1 MEESWENMAAQY
13 QELLRTGA
21 TTGSLRSF
29 RGHVASSLPRDSAHA
44 LSWFISALQR
54 SPQKWFVAAV
64 MAEANPV
71 PRTLLDPMVK
81 AALLEPNPSSNR
93 YFIDPC
99 LRTFGPEQVISRI
112 NALSTTPGVAEHD
125 GVRQVMYWVGQS
137 SPNQSSKRTR

>member
-13 QELLRTGA
+13 QELLRGGA
-21 TTGSLRSF
+21 TSESLRSF
-29 RGHVASSLPRDSAHA
+29 RGRAASSLPRDSAHA
-44 LSWFISALQR
+44 LSWFVSALQR

-99 LRTFGPEQVISRI
+99 LRTFGAEQVISRI